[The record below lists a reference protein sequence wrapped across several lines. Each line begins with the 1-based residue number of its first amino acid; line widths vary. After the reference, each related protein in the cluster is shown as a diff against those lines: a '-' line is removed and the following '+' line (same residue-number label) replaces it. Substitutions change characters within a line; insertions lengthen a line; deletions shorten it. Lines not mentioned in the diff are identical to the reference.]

1 MTYLTSFYRIIIIYT
16 ICFTVFQLIMSMMS
30 YQNDSPVL
38 RMLHYLMYEIR
49 VYKYCCLVQAQ
60 HTLTIMHDDDDI
72 DDATGGRWSAERT
85 DDNILASDK
94 NFYYQAQVSLIH
106 QPLTSHHSPLTTSC
120 FQISLHWTGGSRV
133 TSLCSISYLHL
144 SEVE

>member
-1 MTYLTSFYRIIIIYT
+1 
-16 ICFTVFQLIMSMMS
+16 MSMMS

-94 NFYYQAQVSLIH
+94 NFYYQAQVSRYHSSLITH
-106 QPLTSHHSPLTTSC
+106 ISPLTTDNFLFPDFTALDRWKS
-120 FQISLHWTGGSRV
+120 SDVPL
-133 TSLCSISYLHL
+133 LHL
-144 SEVE
+144 LFTSE